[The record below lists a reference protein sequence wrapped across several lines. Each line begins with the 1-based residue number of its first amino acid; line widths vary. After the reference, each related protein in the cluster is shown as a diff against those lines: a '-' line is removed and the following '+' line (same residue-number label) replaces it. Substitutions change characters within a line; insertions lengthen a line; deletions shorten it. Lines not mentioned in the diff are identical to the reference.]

1 MAVKRY
7 EVRVSVSNV
16 LTYSVFMEE
25 DWIDDEAAMIAIRE
39 TGDQRILG
47 AGDVHVLSIQ
57 ELRP

>member
-25 DWIDDEAAMIAIRE
+25 DWIDYEAAMIAIRE
-39 TGDQRILG
+39 TGDPRILE
-47 AGDVHVLSIQ
+47 AGDVEVLSIE
-57 ELRP
+57 ELRA